1 MELRSFGVRGIPW
14 PAETS
19 QCFRWRLR
27 FSHCAPEGRER
38 GSVATEGVV
47 RMWYVVQVLGGKE
60 EAMCRLIE
68 RMVDNKGVLQECFT
82 PRYETQKKVRGSWK
96 TCRNVL
102 FPGYLIAVTDD
113 IERLRAAL
121 RGVPEF
127 TRLLTNGE
135 TFTPLDDKDKA
146 WICAFTE
153 EGNRTVEMS
162 MGVIEGDRVVVTSGP
177 LRGHEGWIKSVN
189 RRKSLAFLEV
199 EMFGRKLKT
208 KVGLGIV
215 ARRPGTSE

>member
-1 MELRSFGVRGIPW
+1 M
-14 PAETS
+14 
-19 QCFRWRLR
+19 
-27 FSHCAPEGRER
+27 
-38 GSVATEGVV
+38 ATEGVV

-102 FPGYLIAVTDD
+102 FPGYLIAVTD
-113 IERLRAAL
+113 
-121 RGVPEF
+121 
-127 TRLLTNGE
+127 GE

-215 ARRPGTSE
+215 ARRPSAGADGDSLHA

>member
-1 MELRSFGVRGIPW
+1 MACRNLAVFH
-14 PAETS
+14 
-19 QCFRWRLR
+19 QRLR
-27 FSHCAPEGRER
+27 FAQRAPEGRER
-38 GSVATEGVV
+38 GSVAAEGVV

-68 RMVDNKGVLQECFT
+68 RMVDDKGVLQECFT

-127 TRLLTNGE
+127 IRLLTNGE

-215 ARRPGTSE
+215 ARRPSAGADGDSHA